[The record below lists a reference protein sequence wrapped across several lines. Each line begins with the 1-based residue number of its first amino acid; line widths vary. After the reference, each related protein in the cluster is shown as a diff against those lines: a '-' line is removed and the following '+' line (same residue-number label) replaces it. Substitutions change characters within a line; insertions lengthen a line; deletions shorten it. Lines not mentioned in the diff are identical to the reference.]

1 MLAAEMRGNN
11 NSKRFGMKFQVRWH
25 ESNWSMPISNLLEH
39 NYSNCFFHK
48 YKLLFQIGS
57 DHIVQS
63 GIGKCNLS
71 SCTHKKIP
79 SLKVMLP
86 RFETIGPLG
95 PLRFLLHSKKKRK
108 RKKGFQQEKVTP
120 DGKNLTLKLIKQV
133 RIRWINSLTTKK
145 YQEKDSKKYYLIR
158 PIVLFFLKAWGELFK
173 L

>member
-1 MLAAEMRGNN
+1 MQL
-11 NSKRFGMKFQVRWH
+11 
-25 ESNWSMPISNLLEH
+25 
-39 NYSNCFFHK
+39 
-48 YKLLFQIGS
+48 QIGS

-95 PLRFLLHSKKKRK
+95 PLRVLLHSKKKSKRRK
-108 RKKGFQQEKVTP
+108 GYQQEKVTP

-133 RIRWINSLTTKK
+133 RIR
-145 YQEKDSKKYYLIR
+145 
-158 PIVLFFLKAWGELFK
+158 
-173 L
+173 